1 MTINI
6 NDVLDLARAGYNREE
21 IAALLGAAPQDP
33 KPQDPKPQD
42 PKPQDPKPQDPKP
55 QDPKPQDPK
64 PQDLQPAQPDMAA
77 LVARMEELTKTIQ
90 ATNVLQSRQPAPE
103 TVDDI
108 LASIIRPPRKE

>member
-33 KPQDPKPQD
+33 KPQDPK
-42 PKPQDPKPQDPKP
+42 
-55 QDPKPQDPK
+55 
-64 PQDLQPAQPDMAA
+64 PAQPDMAA

>member
-1 MTINI
+1 MNINI

-21 IAALLGAAPQDP
+21 ISALLSVAPKDPKPQDQ

-42 PKPQDPKPQDPKP
+42 PKPQDPKPQDP
-55 QDPKPQDPK
+55 
-64 PQDLQPAQPDMAA
+64 QPAQPDMAA

>member
-1 MTINI
+1 MSINI

-42 PKPQDPKPQDPKP
+42 PKPQDQ
-55 QDPKPQDPK
+55 
-64 PQDLQPAQPDMAA
+64 QPAQPDMAA

>member
-1 MTINI
+1 MNYNI

-33 KPQDPKPQD
+33 KPQDTKPQDPAPKPQD
-42 PKPQDPKPQDPKP
+42 PKPQDPAPKP
-55 QDPKPQDPK
+55 QDP
-64 PQDLQPAQPDMAA
+64 QPAPLPDMAA

>member
-1 MTINI
+1 MNINI

-21 IAALLGAAPQDP
+21 ISALLSVAPKDPKPQDQ

-42 PKPQDPKPQDPKP
+42 P
-55 QDPKPQDPK
+55 
-64 PQDLQPAQPDMAA
+64 QPAQPDMAA

>member
-1 MTINI
+1 MSINI

-55 QDPKPQDPK
+55 QDQ
-64 PQDLQPAQPDMAA
+64 QPAQPDMAA

>member
-1 MTINI
+1 MNINI

-21 IAALLGAAPQDP
+21 ISALLSAAPKDPKPQDQ

-42 PKPQDPKPQDPKP
+42 PKPQDPKPQDP
-55 QDPKPQDPK
+55 
-64 PQDLQPAQPDMAA
+64 QPAQPDMAA
-77 LVARMEELTKTIQ
+77 LVARMEELTRTIQ

>member
-1 MTINI
+1 MNINI

-21 IAALLGAAPQDP
+21 ISALLSAAPQDP

-55 QDPKPQDPK
+55 QDPKPQDP
-64 PQDLQPAQPDMAA
+64 QPAQPDMAA
-77 LVARMEELTKTIQ
+77 LVARMEELTRTIQ

>member
-1 MTINI
+1 MSINI

-33 KPQDPKPQD
+33 KPHDPKPQD
-42 PKPQDPKPQDPKP
+42 PKPQDPKPQDP
-55 QDPKPQDPK
+55 
-64 PQDLQPAQPDMAA
+64 QPAQPDMAA
-77 LVARMEELTKTIQ
+77 LVARMEELTRTIQ

>member
-21 IAALLGAAPQDP
+21 IAALLGAA
-33 KPQDPKPQD
+33 
-42 PKPQDPKPQDPKP
+42 P

>member
-1 MTINI
+1 MNYNI

-33 KPQDPKPQD
+33 DPKPEPAKKPD
-42 PKPQDPKPQDPKP
+42 PAPEP
-55 QDPKPQDPK
+55 
-64 PQDLQPAQPDMAA
+64 QPAPQPEPQPTPQPDMAA
-77 LVARMEELTKTIQ
+77 LVARMDELTKTIQ

>member
-1 MTINI
+1 MNINI

-21 IAALLGAAPQDP
+21 ISALLSAAPQDP

-42 PKPQDPKPQDPKP
+42 PKPQDP
-55 QDPKPQDPK
+55 
-64 PQDLQPAQPDMAA
+64 QPAQPDMAA
-77 LVARMEELTKTIQ
+77 LVARMEELTRTIQ